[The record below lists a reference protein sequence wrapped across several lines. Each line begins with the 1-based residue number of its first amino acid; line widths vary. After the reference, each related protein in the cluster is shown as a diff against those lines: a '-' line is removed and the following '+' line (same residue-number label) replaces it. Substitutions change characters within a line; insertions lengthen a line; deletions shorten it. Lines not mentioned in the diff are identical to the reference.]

1 MKILLIC
8 ENYYPHYGGAEILFK
23 NLAEGL
29 SRRGHE
35 ISVVTSYLKGTEKK
49 EQLNNVDICRTVSFG
64 SRYLFTFTSLLKAI
78 KLARKHD
85 LIQATTFNAA
95 FPAWLAGKITGKPV
109 VLTVHEVWVGKWRE
123 ITGFSRT
130 KSAVHEF
137 LERMIYWL
145 PFDNYVCVS
154 QATRKDL
161 LKRGIKEE
169 NIRVAYNGID
179 YSFWDPAKVKSE
191 ELKELKKKWGIQ
203 DKYVYFSWGRAGASK
218 GFEYV
223 IKAMT
228 LVAEKKPDS
237 VLLLM
242 LSLSPQYAQKRRE
255 LLDLVGRIDT
265 KNVIKVIPS
274 LPYHELRTLLAAAD
288 CVVIPSVAEGF
299 GFSAA
304 EAAAM
309 GKMVIASNA
318 GSLPEIVSGKH
329 HFFESKNVPDLAEKM
344 SKMLQ
349 QHFKETEQKRF
360 GWDTCVE
367 GYLTEY
373 TRILEKK

>member
-95 FPAWLAGKITGKPV
+95 FPAWIAGKITGKPV
-109 VLTVHEVWVGKWRE
+109 VLTVHEVWIGKWKS
-123 ITGFSRT
+123 ITGFSWI
-130 KSAVHEF
+130 KSAAHEF
-137 LERMIYWL
+137 LERMIYLL

-161 LKRGIKEE
+161 LERRIKKEK
-169 NIRVAYNGID
+169 IKVIYNGID
-179 YSFWDPAKVKSE
+179 YSFWDPKKVKPRERE
-191 ELKELKKKWGIQ
+191 ELKKRLNLQ
-203 DKYVYFSWGRAGASK
+203 DRFIYFSWGRAGASK

-223 IKAMT
+223 IKAIT
-228 LVAEKKPDS
+228 LVAEKKPDI

-242 LSLSPQYAQKRRE
+242 LSLSPQYAQKHRE
-255 LLDLVGRIDT
+255 LLDFISKVDA
-265 KNVIKVIPS
+265 KNIIKVIPS
-274 LPYHELRTLLAAAD
+274 LPYQELRTLLAAAD
-288 CVVIPSVAEGF
+288 CAVIPSVAEGF
-299 GFSAA
+299 GFNAV

-309 GKMVIASNA
+309 EKMVIASDA

-329 HFFESKNVPDLAEKM
+329 LMFSSKNADDLAEKM
-344 SKMLQ
+344 LEAADGKHTKKAITQ
-349 QHFKETEQKRF
+349 F
-360 GWDTCVE
+360 GWDSCIEDT
-367 GYLTEY
+367 
-373 TRILEKK
+373 